1 MRGEAGKQS
10 ESAAMRRI
18 VIVTLAVLIA
28 AFPAAVRAA
37 DPFDINVI
45 ISLTGGGAFLGKDQQ
60 AVFTAI
66 EDQVNKA
73 GGVRGRPIHFA
84 IADDQSS
91 PQVGVQLMN
100 AAIAQKAQVVLGSTL
115 VAICSAM
122 APLAKDGPLLYCLSP
137 GLHPDPGTYAFSSEP
152 STTDAFVGSAVYF
165 ARHGWHKVALITT
178 SDATGQ
184 DAASGIDSAFKA
196 QGGLQIVDRETF
208 NGSDVT
214 VDAQMA
220 KIKASGADAVI
231 AWTTGPPIGT
241 VLRSVSNLGVTLPIV
256 AGNGNMT
263 FSQMKS
269 YADFLPK
276 ELYFPGFAA
285 LVPDQLPNGVLKQ
298 KAAQFTAALRAAGG
312 AESGDVSAWDPAL
325 LIVDAYRTLGFDAT
339 AAQFRNYLANLQ
351 GWVGADGTYDFKAIP
366 QRGIGPGSIVMI
378 RWDASGQKWVG
389 VSRPGGEPL
398 GR

>member
-1 MRGEAGKQS
+1 
-10 ESAAMRRI
+10 MRRL
-18 VIVTLAVLIA
+18 VIMILAILIA
-28 AFPAAVRAA
+28 VTPPAARAA
-37 DPFDINVI
+37 DPFEINVI
-45 ISLTGGGAFLGKDQQ
+45 IALTGSGAFLAKDQQ
-60 AVFTAI
+60 VVLNAI
-66 EDQVNKA
+66 EEQVNKA
-73 GGVRGRPIHFA
+73 GGIRGRSIKFV

-100 AAIAQKAQVVLGSTL
+100 QAIARKAQVVLGSTL

-122 APLAKDGPLLYCLSP
+122 APLAKDGPVLYCLSP

-152 STTDAFVGSAVYF
+152 STTDAFIGTAVYF
-165 ARHGWHKVALITT
+165 ARRGWHKVALITS

-184 DAASGIDSAFKA
+184 DAARGIDDAFRA
-196 QGGLQIVDRETF
+196 QGGMQIVDRETF
-208 NGSDVT
+208 NNSDVT

-220 KIKASGADAVI
+220 RVKAAGADAVI

-263 FSQMKS
+263 FAQMKA

-285 LVPDQLPNGVLKQ
+285 LVPDQLPNGVLKRR
-298 KAAQFTAALRAAGG
+298 AGEFAAALRGAGG
-312 AESGDVSAWDPAL
+312 AESGHVSAWDPAL

-339 AAQFRNYLANLQ
+339 ATQIRNHLANLQ
-351 GWVGADGTYDFKAIP
+351 GWVGADGTYDFKTFP
-366 QRGIGPGSIVMI
+366 QRGIGAGSIVMI
-378 RWDASGQKWVG
+378 RWDATRQTWVG
-389 VSRPGGEPL
+389 VSKPGGEPL